1 MSHCR
6 QAGDVVSPHRL
17 GAQDEALSRPKL
29 EFESPWGH
37 QCPKALQMQ
46 GFCFEVKCMHA
57 KNSSRGYL
65 IGIFATVLLSFTG
78 ILISYLNKNYN
89 LPSLVL
95 AFWRDCFVVF
105 ALIVV
110 FALFHRGRFRLDRS
124 HLPFFVLYGLTLS
137 LFNSM
142 WTFSVQYNGA
152 AVATVLAFSSPAMT
166 AILAHF
172 ILKERINSVK
182 MVSIGLS
189 LLGTALVSGA
199 VDPSAWKVNAAGI
212 LFGLLTG
219 FFFACYNM
227 MGKTSANKSIDPW
240 TTMLYGFSN
249 AIIFLFL
256 FNLAINFLGG
266 QSLLANFM
274 WLGTSVSGWA
284 ILFFLGIGPTVGGFG
299 LYLVSLNYLPATVAN
314 LIGALEPAFT
324 AVWAYFLLSEQ
335 LTFIQIIGSLLV
347 FASVILLRLGE
358 SQAGPEMVLE

>member
-1 MSHCR
+1 MR
-6 QAGDVVSPHRL
+6 DQT
-17 GAQDEALSRPKL
+17 
-29 EFESPWGH
+29 
-37 QCPKALQMQ
+37 
-46 GFCFEVKCMHA
+46 

-78 ILISYLNKNYN
+78 ILISYLYRNYN

-105 ALIVV
+105 ALVIA
-110 FALFHRGRFRLDRS
+110 FLGFSRKRFQLDRS
-124 HLPFFVLYGLTLS
+124 HWRFFVLYGLTLA

-142 WTFSVQYNGA
+142 WTFSVQFNGA
-152 AVATVLAFSSPAMT
+152 AIATVLAFSSPAMT

-172 ILKERINSVK
+172 ILKEQINGIK
-182 MVSIGLS
+182 LISIGLS
-189 LLGTALVSGA
+189 LFGTVLVSGA
-199 VDPSAWKVNAAGI
+199 ADPSAWKVNAAGI

-219 FFFACYNM
+219 LMFACYNM
-227 MGKTSANKSIDPW
+227 MGKTSSNKSIDPW
-240 TTMLYGFSN
+240 TTMLYGFSG

-256 FNLAINFLGG
+256 FNLAVNAFGG
-266 QSLLANFM
+266 QSLFANFM
-274 WLGTSVSGWA
+274 WLGTSVSGWT

-299 LYLVSLNYLPATVAN
+299 LYLISLGYLPATVAN

-324 AVWAYFLLSEQ
+324 AIWAYFLLSEQ

-358 SQAGPEMVLE
+358 NPASPELALE